1 MNPETPPPAD
11 RGEQEPPRREPPFG
25 PEAQASVERS
35 LAALKDPDDALRV
48 LSLVNEHGAA
58 FAAYLL
64 LPDTN
69 VAAKDI
75 GDSFY
80 DHYAATWERF
90 DQFRN
95 DVLGGLGWI
104 QALRKFMDEQ
114 GLPEDHLTWNH
125 DVIDQRIVETYDI
138 VHLDGWWHIFHR

>member
-1 MNPETPPPAD
+1 MTPETPPPAD
-11 RGEQEPPRREPPFG
+11 RGEAQPPSREPPFG
-25 PEAQASVERS
+25 PEAQTSVERS
-35 LAALKDPDDALRV
+35 LALLKDPDDALRI
-48 LSLVNEHGAA
+48 LSLVKENGAA

-69 VAAKDI
+69 VAAATI
-75 GDSFY
+75 EDSFY
-80 DHYAATWERF
+80 DTYAATWERF
-90 DQFRN
+90 DQLRH
-95 DVLGGLGWI
+95 DVLDGLGWL

-138 VHLDGWWHIFHR
+138 VHLDGWWHVFHK

>member
-1 MNPETPPPAD
+1 MTPETPPSAD
-11 RGEQEPPRREPPFG
+11 RGGERPPRREPRFG
-25 PEAQASVERS
+25 PEARASVERS
-35 LAALKDPDDALRV
+35 LALLKDPNDALRI
-48 LSLVNEHGAA
+48 LSLVNEHGAG

-69 VAAKDI
+69 VAAASI

-90 DQFRN
+90 DQFRD
-95 DVLGGLGWI
+95 DVLDGLGWI

-138 VHLDGWWHIFHR
+138 VHLDGWWHVFHK